1 MTHPL
6 LKNWKV
12 QLLIGA
18 LIISAVVIAVK
29 GIQLGIDFKGGTV
42 LTFQFSKPLTPSE
55 MQQSALIISKR
66 LDLTGLSSI
75 SVKAWGNQYLI
86 VELAETDPQ
95 KIKEIVNS
103 VLRQGK
109 FETVVDGNVVLTGKD
124 IVAVDPPVIYPSARE
139 GYNWRVPFQLS
150 ADGVKRFYTG
160 VHGKCDVTGQH
171 CAYTFMYID
180 RPAGAVLLIP
190 KDVYM
195 SEKKVPIEPN
205 VRSTATRL
213 DINEFILNAGVK
225 AIVVD
230 KNTHIDVN
238 ALKSAPLVI
247 LHPELNY
254 LVPLLKENNIPF
266 KIVEPRKNVPWI
278 WTATNLQSVV
288 RLTPGVTNVSPSN
301 ANPELVI
308 EGWAPNKAEAQ
319 RVTTELKVL
328 LESGALPASL
338 KLVSE
343 SRVPATYGEYLF
355 YTFLLALIA
364 AMIAVATYIALRY
377 REWKVVGPIILT
389 MASEIFMIF
398 AFAAL
403 VSWKIDVASMVG
415 IVASTG
421 TGVDDQIVITDE
433 LIRGRKKEGEQK
445 KVASVIARVKRAFFI
460 IFASASALTVAM
472 IPVWFSGI
480 PALKGFALTTIVGVL
495 IGVFITR
502 PAFAE
507 ILKYLLHRKRA

>member
-1 MTHPL
+1 MSSPL

-12 QLLIGA
+12 QFLIAMLLLSVG
-18 LIISAVVIAVK
+18 IILAK
-29 GIQLGIDFKGGTV
+29 GIQLGIDFKGGTI
-42 LTFQFSKPLTPSE
+42 LTFRFDKPLTQDQI
-55 MQQSALIISKR
+55 QQSALIVSKR

-86 VELAETDPQ
+86 VELSETNPQ
-95 KIKEIVNS
+95 KIKEIENS

-109 FETVVDGNVVLTGKD
+109 FETVVDGNVILTGKD
-124 IVAVDPPVIYPSARE
+124 IVAVNPPVIYPAQM
-139 GYNWRVPFQLS
+139 GYSWRVPFQLS
-150 ADGVKRFYTG
+150 PEGVRKFYTG
-160 VHGKCDVTGQH
+160 VHGKCDVTGEH

-180 RPAGAVLLIP
+180 RPAGAVLLMP
-190 KDVYM
+190 KDVYEN
-195 SEKKVPIEPN
+195 EKKVPVEPN
-205 VRSTATRL
+205 TNSTGTRL
-213 DINEFILNAGVK
+213 DINEFFVNAGVK
-225 AIVVD
+225 PIIVD
-230 KNTHIDVN
+230 ENTKIDVN
-238 ALKSAPLVI
+238 ALKGAPLVI

-254 LVPLLKENNIPF
+254 MVPMLKENNIPY

-288 RLTPGVTNVSPSN
+288 RLTPGVTNVSPEN

-308 EGWAPNKAEAQ
+308 EGWAPNKNDAE
-319 RVTTELKVL
+319 RVTSELKIL
-328 LESGALPASL
+328 LESGALPAGL

-355 YTFLLALIA
+355 YTFLLALLA
-364 AMIAVATYIALRY
+364 AMIAVATYIAIRY
-377 REWKVVGPIILT
+377 REWRVTGPIILT
-389 MASEIFMIF
+389 MASEIIMIF

-403 VSWKIDVASMVG
+403 VNWKIDVASMVG

-433 LIRGRKKEGEQK
+433 LLRGRGKGEDAEKKAKMG
-445 KVASVIARVKRAFFI
+445 VIARVKRAFFI

-495 IGVFITR
+495 VGVFITR

-507 ILKYLLHRKRA
+507 ILRHVLHKGA

>member
-1 MTHPL
+1 M

-12 QLLIGA
+12 QFLIAMILLSVG
-18 LIISAVVIAVK
+18 IILAK
-29 GIQLGIDFKGGTV
+29 GIQLGIDFKGGTI
-42 LTFQFSKPLTPSE
+42 LTFQFDKPLTPDQI
-55 MQQSALIISKR
+55 QQSALIISKR

-86 VELAETDPQ
+86 VELSETDPQ
-95 KIKEIVNS
+95 KIKEIENS

-109 FETVVDGNVVLTGKD
+109 FETVVDGNVILTGKD
-124 IVAVDPPVIYPSARE
+124 IVAVNPPVIYPAQM
-139 GYNWRVPFQLS
+139 GYSWRVPFQLS
-150 ADGVKRFYTG
+150 PEGVRKFYTG
-160 VHGKCDVTGQH
+160 VHGKCAGCGTQTPK
-171 CAYTFMYID
+171 CEYTFMYID
-180 RPAGAVLLIP
+180 RPAGAVLLMP
-190 KDVYM
+190 KDVY
-195 SEKKVPIEPN
+195 ENEQKVPVEPN
-205 VRSTATRL
+205 VNSTGKRL
-213 DINEFILNAGVK
+213 DINEFFVNAGVK
-225 AIVVD
+225 PIIVD
-230 KNTHIDVN
+230 KDTKIDVN
-238 ALKSAPLVI
+238 TLKGAPLVI
-247 LHPELNY
+247 IHPELNH
-254 LVPLLKENNIPF
+254 LVPILQENNIPY

-288 RLTPGVTNVSPSN
+288 RLTPGVTNVSPEN

-308 EGWAPNKAEAQ
+308 EGWAPNKEEAK
-319 RVTTELKVL
+319 RVTSELKIL
-328 LESGALPASL
+328 LESGALPAGL

-355 YTFLLALIA
+355 YTFILALLA
-364 AMIAVATYIALRY
+364 AMIAVATYIAVRY
-377 REWKVVGPIILT
+377 REWRVTGPIILT
-389 MASEIFMIF
+389 MASEILMIF

-433 LIRGRKKEGEQK
+433 LIRGRGKGEEAEKKAK
-445 KVASVIARVKRAFFI
+445 MSVIARVKRAFFI

-495 IGVFITR
+495 VGVFITR

-507 ILKYLLHRKRA
+507 ILRHVLRKGA